1 MFNYEYTILNHQENE
16 VDDCA
21 NCPFASPELCK
32 NQCME
37 VQEIYNPNLRR
48 EK

>member
-1 MFNYEYTILNHQENE
+1 MNDYESAILNQQESEADN
-16 VDDCA
+16 CA
-21 NCPFASPELCK
+21 NCLYASPELCK
-32 NQCME
+32 NQCMG